1 MATKTLIL
9 GIVFIS
15 VNFNLILCKKEIYE
29 GTSFPKK
36 YFLAETLVPT
46 SEDLESYLLSTKKI
60 VNAISLY
67 PNLTDPNRALGVF
80 YMKSIL
86 RRTILENGK
95 KLNDSHI
102 AQIKEIIKEGERI
115 LGYYFHYLLGKPWT
129 KPFRRVIE
137 LFRDDTVQVESISN
151 FTRNRLAKWLV
162 NPKTV
167 NSFAKQFDEIT
178 LSKEKYAS
186 LVQSVHKDAY
196 VVSID
201 TSDNC
206 MSMIVYNRIYFD
218 KYERLCTADKSCADI
233 LYKSPSV
240 AYSLSH
246 RATALSQLWCDDRI
260 VFSKREKLEVRRRNV
275 DVAYDA
281 FNRHNDWTQLNA
293 PAADDKLIEALC
305 ASMYRETVYLARRGY
320 FYRDLFLEHIALCG
334 LVGFR
339 EFFRHHWFRKII
351 SWVDSDGCIQENMN
365 FEHLRTKLSLEKA
378 KTEKKKDKIKQGFRE
393 MFHENCSY
401 HQMALSLM
409 VLAHGEHAT
418 RRLPQHAHY
427 APPLCSRDCPTKL
440 TPAHNYPHNLDNS
453 RLKSSLARLVS
464 D

>member
-1 MATKTLIL
+1 M
-9 GIVFIS
+9 V
-15 VNFNLILCKKEIYE
+15 V
-29 GTSFPKK
+29 
-36 YFLAETLVPT
+36 
-46 SEDLESYLLSTKKI
+46 
-60 VNAISLY
+60 AI
-67 PNLTDPNRALGVF
+67 RA
-80 YMKSIL
+80 
-86 RRTILENGK
+86 
-95 KLNDSHI
+95 
-102 AQIKEIIKEGERI
+102 
-115 LGYYFHYLLGKPWT
+115 
-129 KPFRRVIE
+129 
-137 LFRDDTVQVESISN
+137 
-151 FTRNRLAKWLV
+151 
-162 NPKTV
+162 
-167 NSFAKQFDEIT
+167 
-178 LSKEKYAS
+178 
-186 LVQSVHKDAY
+186 
-196 VVSID
+196 
-201 TSDNC
+201 DNC

-246 RATALSQLWCDDRI
+246 RLLNLIMPRQIRRCYMR
-260 VFSKREKLEVRRRNV
+260 SK
-275 DVAYDA
+275 
-281 FNRHNDWTQLNA
+281 
-293 PAADDKLIEALC
+293 AADDKLIEALC

-365 FEHLRTKLSLEKA
+365 FEYLRTKLSLEKA

-393 MFHENCSY
+393 MFHESCSY

-409 VLAHGEHAT
+409 VLAHGVRPSSQEHAT

>member
-1 MATKTLIL
+1 MD
-9 GIVFIS
+9 
-15 VNFNLILCKKEIYE
+15 E
-29 GTSFPKK
+29 
-36 YFLAETLVPT
+36 
-46 SEDLESYLLSTKKI
+46 
-60 VNAISLY
+60 
-67 PNLTDPNRALGVF
+67 
-80 YMKSIL
+80 
-86 RRTILENGK
+86 
-95 KLNDSHI
+95 
-102 AQIKEIIKEGERI
+102 
-115 LGYYFHYLLGKPWT
+115 
-129 KPFRRVIE
+129 PFRRVIE

-201 TSDNC
+201 TSDDC

-218 KYERLCTADKSCADI
+218 KYERLCTADKSCANI

-246 RATALSQLWCDDRI
+246 RLLNLIMPRQIRRCYMR
-260 VFSKREKLEVRRRNV
+260 SK
-275 DVAYDA
+275 
-281 FNRHNDWTQLNA
+281 
-293 PAADDKLIEALC
+293 AADDKLIEALC

-393 MFHENCSY
+393 MFHESCSY

-409 VLAHGEHAT
+409 VLAHGVRPSSQEHAT